1 MDRSLYKVR
10 TGLGNFYVVATSW
23 NVAAE
28 SVTKAL
34 NDADY
39 GWSKDRNVKEIELVR
54 TEHFFNE
61 KRYFSGDDGINYF
74 IIAE

>member
-1 MDRSLYKVR
+1 M
-10 TGLGNFYVVATSW
+10 ATSW